1 MDKNPTENG
10 IVLASLGLASRVFFG
25 SAKLEAGVALRGAM
39 AEAQDLLP
47 VGARVEVVEM
57 PPYLKTADPIPML
70 RPAHL
75 IRLHEQGVILQ
86 RRLLGTYSVQFAN
99 GIFLIDRK
107 YLALVGSRP

>member
-1 MDKNPTENG
+1 MQGYQAILLLCSVD
-10 IVLASLGLASRVFFG
+10 AC
-25 SAKLEAGVALRGAM
+25 GVM
-39 AEAQDLLP
+39 SEAQDLLP

-57 PPYLKTADPIPML
+57 PPYLKTADPMPML

-99 GIFLIDRK
+99 GIFLIDGK